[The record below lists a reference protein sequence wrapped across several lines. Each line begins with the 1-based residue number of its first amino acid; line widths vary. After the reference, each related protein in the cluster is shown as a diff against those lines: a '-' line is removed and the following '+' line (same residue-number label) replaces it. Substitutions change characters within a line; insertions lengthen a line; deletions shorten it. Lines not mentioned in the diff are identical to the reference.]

1 MRNQHLLSNIKE
13 DKNAMKIAYTIKET
27 AQALGCGLN
36 KTYNLVKTG
45 ELKSFQ
51 FGKKIMIPAQSI
63 EEIIKRRSA

>member
-1 MRNQHLLSNIKE
+1 MRNQYLLSNIKE

-36 KTYNLVKTG
+36 KTYDLVKTG

-51 FGKKIMIPAQSI
+51 FGKKIMIPVQSI
-63 EEIIKRRSA
+63 EEIIKRSST